1 MLQYF
6 TKAKGEFI
14 MTEDKTLK
22 IVVIITGILTV
33 LLGFYTLVR
42 PLMTF
47 LSIGWIFGIFLL
59 INGIEL
65 VILSLSKEKKDVVAC
80 ILGVLEA
87 LAGIILLSSGI
98 QRFITDVMAAYLV
111 GAIVLIYG
119 IFHIVAGVKICKFS
133 KGKGILSIVC
143 GVLSILIS
151 MIAITHPLLTM
162 ISTGYMIAFSIL
174 MQGINMVVLGLN
186 FGKTER

>member
-1 MLQYF
+1 MLLQYF

-14 MTEDKTLK
+14 MTENKTLK

-65 VILSLSKEKKDVVAC
+65 VILSLSKEKKKYRC
-80 ILGVLEA
+80 LYSWCSGSTCRYYF
-87 LAGIILLSSGI
+87 II
-98 QRFITDVMAAYLV
+98 
-111 GAIVLIYG
+111 
-119 IFHIVAGVKICKFS
+119 
-133 KGKGILSIVC
+133 
-143 GVLSILIS
+143 
-151 MIAITHPLLTM
+151 
-162 ISTGYMIAFSIL
+162 
-174 MQGINMVVLGLN
+174 
-186 FGKTER
+186 

>member
-1 MLQYF
+1 
-6 TKAKGEFI
+6 
-14 MTEDKTLK
+14 MTENKTLK

-65 VILSLSKEKKDVVAC
+65 VILSLSKEKKTAC

-111 GAIVLIYG
+111 GTVVLIYG
-119 IFHIVAGVKICKFS
+119 IFQIIAGVKVYKFS
-133 KGKGILSIVC
+133 KGKGILGIVC

-151 MIAITHPLLTM
+151 MIAIAHPLLTM
-162 ISTGYMIAFSIL
+162 ISTGYMIAFSVL

>member
-1 MLQYF
+1 
-6 TKAKGEFI
+6 
-14 MTEDKTLK
+14 MTENKTLK

-47 LSIGWIFGIFLL
+47 FSIGWIFGIFLL

-65 VILSLSKEKKDVVAC
+65 VILSLSKEKKEVVAC

-87 LAGIILLSSGI
+87 LAGILLLSSGI

-111 GAIVLIYG
+111 GTVVLIYG
-119 IFHIVAGVKICKFS
+119 IFQIIAGVKACKFS
-133 KGKGILSIVC
+133 KGKGILGIVC

-151 MIAITHPLLTM
+151 MIAIAHPLLTM
-162 ISTGYMIAFSIL
+162 ISTGYMIAFSVL

>member
-1 MLQYF
+1 
-6 TKAKGEFI
+6 
-14 MTEDKTLK
+14 
-22 IVVIITGILTV
+22 
-33 LLGFYTLVR
+33 
-42 PLMTF
+42 
-47 LSIGWIFGIFLL
+47 
-59 INGIEL
+59 
-65 VILSLSKEKKDVVAC
+65 
-80 ILGVLEA
+80 
-87 LAGIILLSSGI
+87 
-98 QRFITDVMAAYLV
+98 MAAYLV

-151 MIAITHPLLTM
+151 MIALTHPLLTM
-162 ISTGYMIAFSIL
+162 LSTGYMIAFSIL